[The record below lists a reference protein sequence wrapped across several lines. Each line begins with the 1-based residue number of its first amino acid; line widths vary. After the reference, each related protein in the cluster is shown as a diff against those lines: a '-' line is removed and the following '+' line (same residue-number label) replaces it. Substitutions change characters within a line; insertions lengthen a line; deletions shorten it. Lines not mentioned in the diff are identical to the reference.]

1 MIVHAYHAGFVLL
14 FVFAL
19 SSDCT
24 YIFSLCLYPYQ
35 RINYLLKT
43 CLSHVVEAVNQ
54 LTTHADAHVE
64 RVLLRGAE
72 CHKRRD

>member
-43 CLSHVVEAVNQ
+43 CLSHVVEAVN
-54 LTTHADAHVE
+54 
-64 RVLLRGAE
+64 
-72 CHKRRD
+72 